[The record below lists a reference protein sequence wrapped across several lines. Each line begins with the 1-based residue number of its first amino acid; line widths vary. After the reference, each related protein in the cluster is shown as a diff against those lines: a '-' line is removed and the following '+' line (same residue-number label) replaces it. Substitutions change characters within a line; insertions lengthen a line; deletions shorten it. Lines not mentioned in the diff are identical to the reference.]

1 MTVPEVVR
9 ERLQDE
15 EPRARVGLGGE
26 DELLVLGDRTLIYRA
41 EGLLSGESVEEYSHD
56 AEQVT
61 ISEGRRKSTIRLDH
75 GIDGASEFTIP
86 SSHVADA
93 LPPVLGGVLA
103 TAGITD
109 PDEAVVAVYRLGE
122 LTLVIT
128 EARVVKHIGAAVWD
142 QEYEEYE
149 YRDVT
154 DLDVEAGEVSSQIIV
169 EVDGRP
175 QRIKTPSGDAR
186 EVRERIQRAL
196 FAYHDVDNFA
206 EFKREVA
213 PPEADDT
220 APTEPSEPTA
230 ASQSEPASDPGDRAV
245 EGISVTETPTI
256 DPSSPNPDTS
266 GQPVDVAG
274 EVAALRAAVERQ
286 NELLEAHQNT
296 IEQLIEELRRGR

>member
-26 DELLVLGDRTLIYRA
+26 DELLVLSDRTLIYRA
-41 EGLLSGESVEEYSHD
+41 EGLLSGESVEEYPHD
-56 AEQVT
+56 VEQLT

-75 GIDGASEFTIP
+75 GIDGESEFTIP
-86 SSHVADA
+86 SSHVDDA

-103 TAGITD
+103 AAGITD
-109 PDEAVVAVYRLGE
+109 PGETVEAVYRLGE

-128 EARVVKHIGAAVWD
+128 AARVVKHIGAAVWD

-149 YRDVT
+149 FADVT

-186 EVRERIQRAL
+186 EIRERIQRAL
-196 FAYHDVDNFA
+196 FAHHDVDSYA
-206 EFKREVA
+206 EFKRLVG
-213 PPEADDT
+213 PPEDDE
-220 APTEPSEPTA
+220 AQPDSDEPSRTTD
-230 ASQSEPASDPGDRAV
+230 SEPAV
-245 EGISVTETPTI
+245 ESADQSVGGISVTETPTV
-256 DPSSPNPDTS
+256 DPAAPNPDSS

-274 EVAALRAAVERQ
+274 EVAALRSAVERQ
-286 NELLEAHQNT
+286 NELLEAHQET